1 MSISEPRYSR
11 YVALGDS
18 QTEGLGDGDEVQ
30 GYRGF
35 ADRLAT
41 RLAELNPSLL
51 YANLAVRGKLAGEVH
66 EEQLAAAL
74 ALEPDVATVVAGV
87 NDVLSTKF
95 DAAAVARHLEEM
107 FAALTAAGAQVGTVT
122 FPNVGQIAPLARPL
136 VPRVVALNEQIRRAA
151 ARHGVCVVE
160 TFTVPV
166 TTDSRIWSADRLH
179 ASPLGHELIA
189 ASLAHALQLPDA
201 DDSWTVPLPP
211 LPRPS
216 RLTTVRTELTWMG
229 TFLGPWLNRR
239 LRGISSGTGRTPKR
253 PTLTPLTPTPP
264 THDNHS
270 DHPQ

>member
-35 ADRLAT
+35 ADRLAE
-41 RLAELNPSLL
+41 RLVGLNPQLR

-66 EEQLAAAL
+66 HEQLAAAL
-74 ALEPDVATVVAGV
+74 ALEPDVATVVAGL
-87 NDVLSTKF
+87 NDVLSAKF
-95 DAAAVARHLEEM
+95 DADAVGRHLEAM
-107 FAALTAAGAQVGTVT
+107 FAALTAGGARVGTVT
-122 FPNVGQIAPLARPL
+122 FPNVAQITPLARPL
-136 VPRVVALNEQIRRAA
+136 VPRVLRLNEQIRRAA
-151 ARHGVCVVE
+151 GRHGVCVVE

-166 TTDSRIWSADRLH
+166 TTDARIWSADRLH

-211 LPRPS
+211 LPKPS
-216 RLTTVRTELTWMG
+216 RVQAVRTELTWVG

-239 LRGISSGTGRTPKR
+239 LRGISSGTGRTAKR
-253 PTLTPLTPTPP
+253 PDLTPPHP
-264 THDNHS
+264 HDDHS
-270 DHPQ
+270 GHP